1 MASNPDPSPETTAP
15 GARRPRQ
22 RRSWWLNRRLWL
34 GMILS
39 LGCLAL
45 AMVDIDFG
53 EMATALRSANLAW
66 VALAAAL
73 ALLTGVAKS
82 WRWHLLLYPASPPVA
97 ATPAGQ
103 AADRISMP
111 RLTNIWL
118 AGAGVNLAL
127 PVPRVGDVL
136 RVYLAS
142 EAGKA
147 SKSLVLGTLAAE
159 KLVDMVL
166 LALCFVGLLL
176 FVAAPQELAQ
186 RQASTVGVA
195 VLLAAAMAALLW
207 QRQRVVA
214 WAGAVLQRAPRGAQA
229 AASLEQALQGMDAL
243 RQPGRLMAVSILTVL
258 VGLLSV
264 ATAYLIFLALDM
276 PPSWVQSTFLW
287 VVLQVGVSV
296 PSTPGKIGV
305 FQVLCRWTLGLFAV
319 PPALGLAYGLLLY
332 VAVPLVLMIVGALA
346 LAIEGWR
353 VGRLPANLD
362 LTPRPATL
370 PQDTAA
376 GRGR

>member
-1 MASNPDPSPETTAP
+1 MASNPDPSPETATP
-15 GARRPRQ
+15 GARRPWQ
-22 RRSWWLNRRLWL
+22 RRSLWLNRRLWL
-34 GMILS
+34 GVILS

-53 EMATALRSANLAW
+53 QMATALRSANLAW
-66 VALAAAL
+66 VALAAVL
-73 ALLTGVAKS
+73 ALLTGVAKG
-82 WRWHLLLYPASPPVA
+82 WRWHLLLYPAPPA
-97 ATPAGQ
+97 APAPAGQ

-127 PVPRVGDVL
+127 PVPRAGDVL

-142 EAGKA
+142 EAGNA

-166 LALCFVGLLL
+166 LAVCFVGLLL

-195 VLLAAAMAALLW
+195 VLLVVVVAALLW
-207 QRQRVVA
+207 QRQRVVKL
-214 WAGAVLQRAPRGAQA
+214 AGAALQRVPRGAQV
-229 AASLEQALQGMDAL
+229 AASLENALQGMDAL

-258 VGLLSV
+258 VGFLSV

-319 PPALGLAYGLLLY
+319 PSALGLAYGVLLY
-332 VAVPLVLMIVGALA
+332 VAVPLVLMILGALA

-362 LTPRPATL
+362 LALRQTTL

-376 GRGR
+376 GRGN

>member
-1 MASNPDPSPETTAP
+1 MASNPDPSSDTATP
-15 GARRPRQ
+15 GARRRPL
-22 RRSWWLNRRLWL
+22 WLDRRLWL
-34 GMILS
+34 GAILS

-45 AMVDIDFG
+45 AMVGIDFG
-53 EMATALRSANLAW
+53 EMAEALRSANLAW

-73 ALLTGVAKS
+73 ALLTGVVKG
-82 WRWHLLLYPASPPVA
+82 WRWRLLLYSAPPAAP
-97 ATPAGQ
+97 TPAGQ
-103 AADRISMP
+103 AADRISLP

-142 EAGKA
+142 QAGKA

-166 LALCFVGLLL
+166 LAVCFVGLLL

-186 RQASTVGVA
+186 RQTSTVGVA
-195 VLLAAAMAALLW
+195 VLLVVAVAALLW
-207 QRQRVVA
+207 QRQRVVKL
-214 WAGAVLQRAPRGAQA
+214 AGAALQRVPRGAQV
-229 AASLEQALQGMDAL
+229 AASLENALQGMDAL

-258 VGLLSV
+258 VGFLSV

-319 PPALGLAYGLLLY
+319 PSALGLAYGVLLY
-332 VAVPLVLMIVGALA
+332 VAVPLALMIVGALA

-362 LTPRPATL
+362 LALPQAPL

-376 GRGR
+376 GRGH